1 MLAST
6 GFVVVGDDVAVSEV
20 EVDDAELVDDDDGTD
35 VFEVAP
41 LHAVRATL
49 KQAATT
55 NGLTASAFMSLPE
68 YAGRRSGMR
77 VPVGGAVS
85 CARSRPS
92 QASGNEPGPQK
103 G

>member
-1 MLAST
+1 
-6 GFVVVGDDVAVSEV
+6 
-20 EVDDAELVDDDDGTD
+20 VDDDDGTD

-85 CARSRPS
+85 CARSRPT
-92 QASGNEPGPQK
+92 QTSGDVPGPQLSLD
-103 G
+103 GALNRPMTGLRASPGPCR